1 MAEWSI
7 ERYRK
12 EDAEA
17 WNAFVAASRNATFLL
32 NRDYMDY
39 HSNRFADCSWIVRKN
54 GKIAAMLPAN
64 IDADGILHSHQG
76 LTYGGWL
83 LPTGHINGGDLMD
96 FFEAACEVW
105 REAGIKAL
113 DYKSIPYIYASTPS
127 QEDEYA
133 LFRLGATLTECAIS
147 SAVSLHSPV
156 GFNKLQRRH
165 LAAAGKLGVT
175 VETLDYVEEFVKLLE
190 ECLAER
196 HNTHPVHS
204 ASELSL
210 LISRFPENI
219 KLYGVHIEGTLHAGV
234 CVYDTGRVAHAQYIA
249 TSARG
254 RALNL
259 LTPLFY
265 HLIYE
270 VYARRNYFDF
280 GISTEQGG
288 RMLNEGLLRQKSSYG
303 ATGVCY
309 KRFMFR
315 LESENNA
322 LFSKK

>member
-32 NRDYMDY
+32 NRGYMDY
-39 HSNRFADCSWIVRKN
+39 HSDRFADCSWIVCKN
-54 GKIAAMLPAN
+54 GKIAALLPAN

-76 LTYGGWL
+76 LTYGGWI
-83 LPTGHINGGDLMD
+83 LPAGHINGSDVLE
-96 FFEAACEVW
+96 FFEAACSVW
-105 REAGIKAL
+105 RDAGIKAL
-113 DYKSIPYIYASTPS
+113 DYKPIPYIYASTPS

-147 SAVSLHSPV
+147 SAVSLHSLV

-175 VETLDYVEEFVKLLE
+175 VEALDDVEEFVKLLE

-196 HNTHPVHS
+196 HNTRPVHS
-204 ASELSL
+204 AAELSL
-210 LISRFPENI
+210 LMARFPDNI
-219 KLYGVHIEGTLHAGV
+219 KLYGVRFEGALQAAV

-254 RALNL
+254 RQLNL
-259 LTPLFY
+259 LTPLF
-265 HLIYE
+265 HSLITD
-270 VYARRNYFDF
+270 VCADRNYFDF

-288 RMLNEGLLRQKSSYG
+288 RYLNDGLLRQKSSYG

-309 KRFMFR
+309 KRFMLSLGADKLNGAFP
-315 LESENNA
+315 
-322 LFSKK
+322 K